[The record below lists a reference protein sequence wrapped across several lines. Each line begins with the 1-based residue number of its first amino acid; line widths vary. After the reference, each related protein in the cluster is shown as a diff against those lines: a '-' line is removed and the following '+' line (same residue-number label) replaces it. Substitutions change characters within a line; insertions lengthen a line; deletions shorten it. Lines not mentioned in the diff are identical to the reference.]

1 MEKVV
6 SVRQLVTDLELSVIS
21 GIDKLDKE
29 IVLAEI
35 HRPGVELTGY
45 LVEGNTEIEQYIH
58 VIGKEEM
65 KYFYSLEED
74 VRKENIMHYL
84 SYNFPCLIIT
94 NDINVDK
101 EFIEIAKLEGK
112 PILHTEK
119 TLQKFI
125 KKLRSYL
132 QKELAPE
139 IVLNK
144 FTMLEVYG
152 MGIMI
157 TGDESAKIGA
167 TIELLE
173 KGHRFI
179 TDELLVIKRVSD
191 TQIIAENGFNQKSID
206 YNYFLNLYN
215 DDRINVIDYFG
226 IGAARKSKEIDLIV
240 KFEKWDDTKFYDRLG
255 LEIER
260 QYILGVEVP
269 KIIIPV
275 RKGRNLGII
284 VETAAINERLKKSG
298 KNSAIYF
305 VEETQKLIAQ
315 NKIKNKKSGDK
326 KMGISKEITARE
338 ISDRFGFK
346 ILSGENLLDEKRLL
360 TPNIHRPS
368 LEFSGF
374 YEILEDGGSECLQL
388 IGKSELKYL
397 DRLITDKRDKYL
409 ETYLNY
415 TLPFIIITGTKN
427 APDYFLK
434 KIEEKKHLLMCTE
447 KDISEISAD
456 LIEYLEISFAPE
468 ITMHG
473 VLVEVFGFGVLLI
486 GKSGIGKS
494 ETALE
499 LIHRGHR
506 LIADDMVKFTKYG
519 DGRVVGTADKIP
531 YFMEVRGLGII
542 DIKTLYGLGSVR
554 KQKQLDVIIELKEL
568 KAEEY
573 LTKTE
578 DKEEEVVIM
587 EERYP
592 KIELYISS
600 GRNAASMVEI
610 STMNLRAKKLGYDAN
625 EIFTRNYE
633 NMKKMN
639 KKESLFL
646 NLGNLIT
653 GRKK

>member
-6 SVRQLVTDLELSVIS
+6 SVKQLVTDLELSVLS
-21 GIDKLDKE
+21 GIDKLERE
-29 IVLAEI
+29 IVLSEI

-45 LVEGNTEIEQYIH
+45 IIEGNTEIENYIH

-65 KYFYSLEED
+65 KYFYSLEEEI
-74 VRKENIMHYL
+74 RKENIMHYFA
-84 SYNFPCLIIT
+84 YDFPCLIIT
-94 NDINVDK
+94 NEINVEDD
-101 EFIEIAKLEGK
+101 FIEMAKLSGK
-112 PILHTEK
+112 PILHTDK
-119 TLQKFI
+119 SLKRFI
-125 KKLRSYL
+125 KKLRIYL

-179 TDELLVIKRVSD
+179 TDELLVLKRVSE
-191 TQIIAENGFNQKSID
+191 TQIIGENGFNQKSLD

-240 KFEKWDDTKFYDRLG
+240 KFEKWDETKFYDRLG
-255 LEIER
+255 IEIES
-260 QYILGVEVP
+260 QYILGVEIP
-269 KIIIPV
+269 KITIPV

-305 VEETQKLIAQ
+305 IEETKKMIDE
-315 NKIKNKKSGDK
+315 NRKKNQKSGDK
-326 KMGISKEITARE
+326 KMGISKEITALQIQE
-338 ISDRFGFK
+338 KFGFK
-346 ILSGENLLDEKRLL
+346 VLNGFDILEGKKIMSS
-360 TPNIHRPS
+360 NIHRPS

-374 YEILEDGGSECLQL
+374 YEILEDGGAESLQL

-397 DRLITDKRDKYL
+397 DRLSTEKREKYI

-415 TLPFIIITGTKN
+415 NLPFIIITGTKN
-427 APDYFLK
+427 APDYFMK
-434 KIEEKKHLLMCTE
+434 KIIEKNYILMCTE
-447 KDISEISAD
+447 KDISEISVD
-456 LIEYLEISFAPE
+456 LTEYLEMYFAPE
-468 ITMHG
+468 MTMHG
-473 VLVEVFGFGVLLI
+473 VLVEVFGFGVLLT

-506 LIADDMVKFTKYG
+506 LIADDMVKLTKYS
-519 DGRVVGTADKIP
+519 DGRIIGTADKIP

-554 KQKQLDVIIELKEL
+554 KQKQLDVVIQLKEL

-573 LTKTE
+573 QTKTE
-578 DKEEEVVIM
+578 ESEEEISIM
-587 EERYP
+587 EEKYP
-592 KIELYISS
+592 KIDLYISS

-633 NMKKMN
+633 NLKKMN
-639 KKESLFL
+639 KKENLFL